1 MTTRISAAMTS
12 GLLVAANDLS
22 ELTSRAS
29 NARSN
34 LGIGGSY
41 LTLADGRA
49 MMLELA
55 DLKGMALNFQEGQA
69 DPFDSDTLATKTNAT
84 YDAANDYYHNPDAED
99 LVSDDSTTWGTASAM
114 YSGGTT
120 GLDPESVGLGHNSMP
135 WTFQIDFGSGND
147 QDIIKAGLGYGGYS
161 GTRTGSFQ
169 YSDDASSWTDADTFS
184 FTQSADYTQSF
195 SSGGSHRYWRVNLT
209 AYSGS
214 TYSAIN
220 HVRFWRQLTTDN
232 MTLINSGL
240 TASTAPSTGRVSV
253 QAEFVDS
260 ATVNTDLTAEISRD
274 GGTTWTAVTLTAGA
288 ANGGFTLYEGS
299 ADISGQPSGTSMKY
313 RVKTLNTKEIR
324 VSGVV
329 LRW

>member
-34 LGIGGSY
+34 LAIGGNF

-55 DLKGMALNFQEGQA
+55 DLKGAALNFSEGQA
-69 DPFDSDTLATKTNAT
+69 DAFSSDTLGATSTNET
-84 YDAANDYYHNPDAED
+84 YDAANDYYH
-99 LVSDDSTTWGTASAM
+99 SST
-114 YSGGTT
+114 
-120 GLDPESVGLGHNSMP
+120 D
-135 WTFQIDFGSGND
+135 
-147 QDIIKAGLGYGGYS
+147 
-161 GTRTGSFQ
+161 
-169 YSDDASSWTDADTFS
+169 
-184 FTQSADYTQSF
+184 
-195 SSGGSHRYWRVNLT
+195 
-209 AYSGS
+209 
-214 TYSAIN
+214 
-220 HVRFWRQLTTDN
+220 

-240 TASTAPSTGRVSV
+240 TASTAPSTGRISV

-274 GGTTWTAVTLTAGA
+274 GGTTWTAVTLAAGA
-288 ANGGFTLYEGS
+288 VNGGFTLYEGS

>member
-1 MTTRISAAMTS
+1 MTS

-22 ELTSRAS
+22 ELTGRAS
-29 NARSN
+29 NAREN
-34 LGIGGSY
+34 LGIGSNF

-55 DLKGMALNFQEGQA
+55 DLKGAALNFQNGQA
-69 DPFDSDTLATKTNAT
+69 DAFDSDTLATKTNAT
-84 YDAANDYYHNPDAED
+84 YDAANDYYH
-99 LVSDDSTTWGTASAM
+99 TAS
-114 YSGGTT
+114 
-120 GLDPESVGLGHNSMP
+120 D
-135 WTFQIDFGSGND
+135 
-147 QDIIKAGLGYGGYS
+147 
-161 GTRTGSFQ
+161 
-169 YSDDASSWTDADTFS
+169 
-184 FTQSADYTQSF
+184 
-195 SSGGSHRYWRVNLT
+195 
-209 AYSGS
+209 
-214 TYSAIN
+214 
-220 HVRFWRQLTTDN
+220 

-240 TASTAPSTGRVSV
+240 TASTAPSTGRISV

-274 GGTTWTAVTLTAGA
+274 DGTTWTAVTLSAGA
-288 ANGGFTLYEGS
+288 SNGGFTLYEGS